1 VNKIGSWGEIGGK
14 PLQTRPHETA
24 KYPIYLKKIALL
36 FRDSYS
42 FHCVAGELWKAA
54 YIEAA
59 LMVMFNVRRICI
71 CPGCMGIHWNHK
83 QDSKQQD
90 RLCEDCKKKRQQERN
105 SRPKTVRDYFF
116 NMVTQAERRGSL
128 TEEQAETLRRLFLD
142 RGEPLA
148 RQEYAR
154 LTGGGKSR
162 RKKAR
167 ASASLEA

>member
-1 VNKIGSWGEIGGK
+1 
-14 PLQTRPHETA
+14 
-24 KYPIYLKKIALL
+24 
-36 FRDSYS
+36 
-42 FHCVAGELWKAA
+42 
-54 YIEAA
+54 
-59 LMVMFNVRRICI
+59 MVMFNQRRISI

-105 SRPKTVRDYFF
+105 SRPKTDRDYFF
-116 NMVTQAERRGSL
+116 NMVTQAEKRGKL
-128 TEEQAETLRRLFLD
+128 TEEQAEELRRLFLD

-162 RKKAR
+162 LKKAR
-167 ASASLEA
+167 ASASPKREAPAK